1 MKKVD
6 LENSIED
13 LKSIRDIAS
22 KLDYNTSV
30 AINQKLIKII
40 PLLETE
46 LHRMTR
52 DNIDVSSPV
61 YMEIT
66 QSDCEDLHKSMDNYI
81 NDTLINL
88 TENDAVII
96 DFGII
101 YKDNNSKVG
110 FIKYNRR

>member
-6 LENSIED
+6 LSNGIED

-22 KLDYNTSV
+22 KLEYNTSI
-30 AINQKLIKII
+30 AINQKLLKII
-40 PLLETE
+40 PLLEAE
-46 LHRMTR
+46 LYRMTR

-66 QSDCEDLHKSMDNYI
+66 QSDCDDLHKSMPDYI

-88 TENDAVII
+88 TENDCIVI
-96 DFGII
+96 DYGIV
-101 YKDNNSKVG
+101 YKENSKVG

>member
-13 LKSIRDIAS
+13 LNLIRDIAS
-22 KLDYNTSV
+22 KLEYNTSI

-66 QSDCEDLHKSMDNYI
+66 QSDCEDLHKSMVDYI

-101 YKDNNSKVG
+101 YKDNSKVG